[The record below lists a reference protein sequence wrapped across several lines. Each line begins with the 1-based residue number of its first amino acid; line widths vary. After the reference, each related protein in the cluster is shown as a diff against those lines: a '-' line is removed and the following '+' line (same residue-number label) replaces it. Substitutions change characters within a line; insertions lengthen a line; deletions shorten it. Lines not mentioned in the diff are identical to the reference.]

1 MSISQA
7 DKAKKLR
14 ALHEAPRAFVIPN
27 PWDAGS
33 ARVLAG
39 PPASSPHTSSV
50 AQGFMMQ
57 GSWRT
62 PQGDSRIFSRVP
74 PLFPA

>member
-1 MSISQA
+1 MSVSQA

-14 ALHEAPRAFVIPN
+14 ALHEAPGAFIIAN

-39 PPASSPHTSSV
+39 VGFQALEPRAAPRPACWARAT
-50 AQGFMMQ
+50 AG
-57 GSWRT
+57 
-62 PQGDSRIFSRVP
+62 
-74 PLFPA
+74 